1 MKKDKKTNN
10 DQQYRLGNTNPH
22 KDRLIPKTIK
32 LLFVASLVSTRSIKE
47 KDQTLI
53 GSESG

>member
-1 MKKDKKTNN
+1 MVSLLASNAAD
-10 DQQYRLGNTNPH
+10 RGFEA
-22 KDRLIPKTIK
+22 DRLIPKTIK